1 MNTGT
6 RLGHYTIVSLLG
18 SGGMGSVY
26 RATDATLGRD
36 VALKVLPAEVAS
48 DPDRLE
54 RFQRGSRISSGF
66 TGVIA
71 TSLLFKE
78 GSPRKRAGRL
88 STTRSHLIDT
98 AQPPIFNKER
108 FAIRS

>member
-1 MNTGT
+1 MNVGT

-36 VALKVLPAEVAS
+36 VALKVLPADVAS

-54 RFQRGSRISSGF
+54 RFRREARALASLNHPHIVTVYSGERRWSSLHDDGAGDRTF
-66 TGVIA
+66 TR
-71 TSLLFKE
+71 
-78 GSPRKRAGRL
+78 PRHLRPAAAG
-88 STTRSHLIDT
+88 
-98 AQPPIFNKER
+98 
-108 FAIRS
+108 